1 MSPQTN
7 APKSTPSD
15 GHKPE
20 EASTEPPE
28 NYPRSNG
35 GPERHSDMQ
44 TPESRMSGE
53 LEGSTLG
60 SSSRDGDRG
69 GRGQRRTASSGGFLL
84 DSSFMPRS
92 KGTRIGHH
100 RPRRSEPDRREK
112 RAAPEPDIA
121 APKKKSRFPWSRHKH
136 AAGSSSIDASRP
148 SISTAP
154 QEAEPGPSGAQRQEH
169 NERDA
174 TADTDQ
180 AAGLDADSI
189 QIVNLALNL
198 NESRRK
204 TNIGRSASSRLPGGK
219 LPAYGDTHTSSS
231 LGHQPSQARHT
242 VAPSFDNDKAKPSHP
257 QQPQAAKEQPSL
269 FDLIPDASEGDA
281 VPFKPSDNT
290 FARAEKARR
299 HFELF
304 SEYLRLLPSLPP
316 LKSRRADP
324 ATEHTP
330 ATSDDASPSR
340 TYNPLQ
346 SIRNRKV
353 RFREKC
359 PIDADAEGWNDVE
372 KVGRW
377 IDDVEEQ
384 ASHQNHSPLACL
396 DLPPFHKGQGQPGES
411 EDPDMMAASPT
422 HLRKANR
429 TSSAKTPRPRV
440 DWVISPAEL
449 LCDAAWLEDCQNKSK
464 IIDRDGQY
472 VYPEPSDLVSGNAGL
487 DIPRSQKMSRLPG
500 DRSIDQR
507 PSIASVSESNRPT
520 DLNFKEVGRGRQRH
534 RLSSPHV
541 STTDTGLTQ
550 DEPRLQSG
558 SSSAASSMRN
568 YHYPAG
574 SSARVDR
581 GKSPETHIPGRL
593 DPRISRVRQSGDY
606 RDNITSLQDTGVSP
620 YQSTKSVGPAK
631 RHETKGSL
639 SSGASIDD
647 SYSPR
652 MSLEAAD
659 ISPTNSPSRAGY
671 FPSITANLSP
681 PSSRSPS
688 PSKRPLSRA
697 ITPRHER
704 SKSKNKKEHRDHR
717 DDSPLRSEPV
727 NKRGSQG
734 PPGLDHSGRLEPSPL
749 PDRISSSYQEGQRP
763 SDLDGLHNARPQ
775 KGPSPQ
781 DSKLRE
787 FFKGRG
793 KIAGFVGNEV
803 SRVGDRI
810 RGKEPPVHSR
820 KSSAAD
826 SLVSGDSDMEDA
838 EETKGEDKSAPS
850 CLPTDSEDRGN
861 AEKGVAKGSVPSF
874 PVFTSSRQDDEGNQ
888 AETPGPDG
896 AYERG
901 SSQAY
906 NAGTS
911 HGKRPSPSVTQQ
923 DKLDAPAP
931 VDRPEEGVAF
941 SPSRS
946 HARKNTKGGHI
957 RDPSVPFGLTRPPV
971 TGLAQAKASP
981 DPSSRGRSQRMSEAS
996 RSWSISDRSLSTLA
1010 DSGIPEKREIERTR
1024 ALLLSS
1030 GIKAREITRRAE
1042 TVRDP
1047 PDFLRSSVNPNEPV
1061 PRVAR
1066 LHEFDVAAQKLLQGF
1081 ERSRY
1086 LFQQS
1091 MDRFPAATSS
1101 PLRSQLSSVESLV
1114 NHILSPRV
1122 RTASDDA
1129 EDLSVQLHTTSTLA
1143 VKQLSDALDRGMR
1156 KRHRRLRLIRRAGFV
1171 VLEWA
1176 LVGVLWWVW
1185 LIVMIFK
1192 LFRGALRGAV
1202 SGVRWVLWL

>member
-1 MSPQTN
+1 
-7 APKSTPSD
+7 
-15 GHKPE
+15 
-20 EASTEPPE
+20 
-28 NYPRSNG
+28 
-35 GPERHSDMQ
+35 
-44 TPESRMSGE
+44 MSGE

-84 DSSFMPRS
+84 DSSFIPRS
-92 KGTRIGHH
+92 KSTRTGYH

-136 AAGSSSIDASRP
+136 AAEGPSVDAGRP
-148 SISTAP
+148 SRSTAA
-154 QEAEPGPSGAQRQEH
+154 QEAEPGPSSAQRQEH

-174 TADTDQ
+174 TEGTDQ
-180 AAGLDADSI
+180 QAASLDADSI

-198 NESRRK
+198 SESRRK
-204 TNIGRSASSRLPGGK
+204 NNIGRSASSRFPGGK
-219 LPAYGDTHTSSS
+219 LPAYGDTHASSS
-231 LGHQPSQARHT
+231 LGHQPSQARQT
-242 VAPSFDNDKAKPSHP
+242 AAPSFDNDRFKPSHP
-257 QQPQAAKEQPSL
+257 QQPQAEKEQPSL

-316 LKSRRADP
+316 LKGHGADP
-324 ATEHTP
+324 ATGHTP
-330 ATSDDASPSR
+330 AASDDAPPSR
-340 TYNPLQ
+340 AYNPLQ
-346 SIRNRKV
+346 SIRNRKI

-359 PIDADAEGWNDVE
+359 PIDADADGWNDVE

-396 DLPPFHKGQGQPGES
+396 ELPPFHKGQGRPGES
-411 EDPDMMAASPT
+411 EDPDMLAASPS
-422 HLRKANR
+422 HLRNVNR

-464 IIDRDGQY
+464 IIDRDGNY
-472 VYPEPSDLVSGNAGL
+472 VYPEPSDLVSGNADL
-487 DIPRSQKMSRLPG
+487 DIPRSQKASRLPG

-507 PSIASVSESNRPT
+507 PSIASVSESNHPT
-520 DLNFKEVGRGRQRH
+520 DLDFKDLGRGRQRH
-534 RLSSPHV
+534 RLSSPPYSSNV
-541 STTDTGLTQ
+541 STRDTGLAQ
-550 DEPRLQSG
+550 DEQRLQSG

-574 SSARVDR
+574 PSARVDH
-581 GKSPETHIPGRL
+581 GESPETHIPGRL
-593 DPRISRVRQSGDY
+593 DPRMWRVRRSGDY
-606 RDNITSLQDTGVSP
+606 RDNITSLHDTGISP
-620 YQSTKSVGPAK
+620 YQSRKSVGPAK
-631 RHETKGSL
+631 RRETKGSL
-639 SSGASIDD
+639 SSGASD

-659 ISPTNSPSRAGY
+659 FSPTNSPPHAGY

-697 ITPRHER
+697 ITPRHAR
-704 SKSKNKKEHRDHR
+704 SKSKNIKEPRDHR
-717 DDSPLRSEPV
+717 DDSPSRAEQL

-734 PPGLDHSGRLEPSPL
+734 PSDLDHPGRLEPSPL
-749 PDRISSSYQEGQRP
+749 PDRISSSYQEGQLP
-763 SDLDGLHNARPQ
+763 NDLERLYSARSQ

-787 FFKGRG
+787 FFKGRR

-810 RGKEPPVHSR
+810 RGKEPPAHSR

-826 SLVSGDSDMEDA
+826 SHVSGDSDMEDV
-838 EETKGEDKSAPS
+838 EETKGEGKSAPRPP
-850 CLPTDSEDRGN
+850 LHRQPTVSDDSNRIPRGN
-861 AEKGVAKGSVPSF
+861 AEEGAAKGSVPSF
-874 PVFTSSRQDDEGNQ
+874 PAFTSSHQDDEGNQ
-888 AETPGPDG
+888 AETSGPDG

-901 SSQAY
+901 PSQVY
-906 NAGTS
+906 NAGGS
-911 HGKRPSPSVTQQ
+911 HGKASSLSVTQQ
-923 DKLDAPAP
+923 DKPDVPAPAN
-931 VDRPEEGVAF
+931 RPEGDLAF

-946 HARKNTKGGHI
+946 HVRENTKGGHI

-981 DPSSRGRSQRMSEAS
+981 DPSSSRDRSQRMSEAS
-996 RSWSISDRSLSTLA
+996 RSWSISDRSLSALA
-1010 DSGIPEKREIERTR
+1010 DSGIPDKREIERTR

-1047 PDFLRSSVNPNEPV
+1047 PEFLRSSVSPNESV

-1081 ERSRY
+1081 ERSQY

-1101 PLRSQLSSVESLV
+1101 PLRSQLSSLESLV
-1114 NHILSPRV
+1114 NHTLSPRV
-1122 RTASDDA
+1122 RTVSDDA
-1129 EDLSVQLHTTSTLA
+1129 ENLSVQLHTTSTLA

-1192 LFRGALRGAV
+1192 LFRGVLRGAI